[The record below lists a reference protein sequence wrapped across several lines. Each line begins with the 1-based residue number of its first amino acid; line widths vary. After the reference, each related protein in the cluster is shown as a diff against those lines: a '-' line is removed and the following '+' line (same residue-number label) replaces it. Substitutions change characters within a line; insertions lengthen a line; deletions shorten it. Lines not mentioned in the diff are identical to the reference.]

1 MRRVSAIVIGAI
13 VAGAVAV
20 GGVAVPLTNHPKF
33 CASCHTIQ
41 PSYESWLQ
49 SSHKEVEC
57 IACHVRPGVAG
68 WLHDKAWHGTRDVA
82 ITLFGKPTES
92 HNLQAQVDSA
102 VCLGCHRD
110 ILRLYRMWQ
119 RTKSANAAARLAALG
134 VMPPKGDGRLQ

>member
-102 VCLGCHRD
+102 VCLRCPGPAGTR
-110 ILRLYRMWQ
+110 Q
-119 RTKSANAAARLAALG
+119 RCGLDHEPS
-134 VMPPKGDGRLQ
+134 